1 MGQGTTRVVDDHGAD
16 GRVRVLGDEITD
28 VRRRLD
34 ALVMELDRRRHNMT
48 DWRRQIR
55 RHGRSVAVG
64 ALVVAIAVTAPV
76 MMARARS
83 RRRSAVLS
91 RGAALTSKARR
102 LGQALERIADDP
114 DRVAPAA
121 AGLGSRT
128 AAAVAA
134 MMAQII
140 ATTIV
145 RTLVKQRER

>member
-1 MGQGTTRVVDDHGAD
+1 
-16 GRVRVLGDEITD
+16 
-28 VRRRLD
+28 
-34 ALVMELDRRRHNMT
+34 
-48 DWRRQIR
+48 
-55 RHGRSVAVG
+55 
-64 ALVVAIAVTAPV
+64 
-76 MMARARS
+76 
-83 RRRSAVLS
+83 VLS
-91 RGAALTSKARR
+91 RGAALPRKARR

>member
-1 MGQGTTRVVDDHGAD
+1 MGQGTTRVVDDYGAD

-48 DWRRQIR
+48 DWRRQMR

-76 MMARARS
+76 MLARARS
-83 RRRSAVLS
+83 RRRSTLLS
-91 RGAALTSKARR
+91 RGVAFTGKARR

-114 DRVAPAA
+114 NRLAPAP
-121 AGLGSRT
+121 AGLASRT
-128 AAAVAA
+128 ATAIAA
-134 MMAQII
+134 MMAQITSMRRSR
-140 ATTIV
+140 ACAP
-145 RTLVKQRER
+145 RP